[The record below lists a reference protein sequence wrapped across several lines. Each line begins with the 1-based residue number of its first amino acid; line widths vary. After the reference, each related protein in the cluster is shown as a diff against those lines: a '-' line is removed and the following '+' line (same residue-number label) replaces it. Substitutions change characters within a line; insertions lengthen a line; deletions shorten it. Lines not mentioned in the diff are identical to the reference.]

1 MTRAMGEPAQPA
13 GRRSRMI
20 VGITGASGIAY
31 GIRMLEVLRTFDIE
45 THLVVSKAADLTRA
59 HETDLSARA
68 LRALS
73 DEYHSNSDMAAPI
86 SSGSFRTIGMIVAP
100 CSIRTL
106 SDIAHGVTGSLISRA
121 ADVVLKERRRLV
133 LMVRETPLHA
143 GHLKSMLAVTE
154 MGGIIAPPVPAF
166 YTGPTSV
173 NDIVDHTVG
182 RMLDL
187 YDLDASLFP
196 RWGDPPELDIAELDG
211 AELDRAALGSQRGDA
226 QNTFD

>member
-106 SDIAHGVTGSLISRA
+106 SDIAHGVPGSLISRA

-133 LMVRETPLHA
+133 PQ
-143 GHLKSMLAVTE
+143 G
-154 MGGIIAPPVPAF
+154 
-166 YTGPTSV
+166 
-173 NDIVDHTVG
+173 
-182 RMLDL
+182 
-187 YDLDASLFP
+187 
-196 RWGDPPELDIAELDG
+196 
-211 AELDRAALGSQRGDA
+211 RAALLTRGSTGPYQRPPPTHDYA
-226 QNTFD
+226 SQQARNPSH